1 MTSAGVK
8 VKEKKTN
15 KQTRK
20 LLTLALPNQ
29 SNAVIYYITSAFWFS
44 SLTQKEKK
52 TRTGQEGAEGVAL
65 QKSISIKF
73 FIYRVSPQR
82 MPVKSKNVQQEQVP
96 CFLKENIQK
105 GLWFLQLMLTKHL
118 L

>member
-8 VKEKKTN
+8 VKEKTN

-52 TRTGQEGAEGVAL
+52 REQAKKV
-65 QKSISIKF
+65 
-73 FIYRVSPQR
+73 QR
-82 MPVKSKNVQQEQVP
+82 EQHLKNQP
-96 CFLKENIQK
+96 P
-105 GLWFLQLMLTKHL
+105 
-118 L
+118 